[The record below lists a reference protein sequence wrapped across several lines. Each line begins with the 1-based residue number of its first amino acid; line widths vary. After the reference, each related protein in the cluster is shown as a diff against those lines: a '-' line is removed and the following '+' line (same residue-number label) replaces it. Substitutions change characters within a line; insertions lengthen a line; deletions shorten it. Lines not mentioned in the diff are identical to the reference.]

1 MSGSAG
7 RGFPV
12 GGITALVILL
22 LVTVV
27 SVLLSVRFGSVS
39 MSTAEVVAAL
49 TGRGPESQQ
58 WIVFDYRLPRALLGV
73 LVGGGLALA
82 GAVFQALLRNPLA
95 EPYILGISGGSAFGA
110 VLVLALGLTA
120 ASSWAL
126 PVAAFAGALVAIVLV
141 FRVAVAADRRMDV
154 RVLLLAG
161 VVVGAFFSACIAFI
175 LAVSE
180 ARTVRSAVLWM
191 LGSLSGADWTSVA
204 LGAVYTIPA
213 SLLILSLGRSLNL
226 MAIGEETASYLGTD
240 VERVKKI
247 AFGVA
252 SLITAAG
259 VAVAGVIGFV
269 GLIIPHGVRLLTGS
283 DHRVLLPLSFL
294 AGGVFLTL
302 ADLVARTA
310 LAPTEIPIGVITA
323 FVGVPLFLVLLR
335 RSLTV

>member
-1 MSGSAG
+1 M
-7 RGFPV
+7 
-12 GGITALVILL
+12 
-22 LVTVV
+22 
-27 SVLLSVRFGSVS
+27 
-39 MSTAEVVAAL
+39 
-49 TGRGPESQQ
+49 
-58 WIVFDYRLPRALLGV
+58 
-73 LVGGGLALA
+73 
-82 GAVFQALLRNPLA
+82 
-95 EPYILGISGGSAFGA
+95 
-110 VLVLALGLTA
+110 GLTA

-126 PVAAFAGALVAIVLV
+126 PMAAFAGALVAIVLV

-161 VVVGAFFSACIAFI
+161 VVVGAFFTAGIAFI

-191 LGSLSGADWTSVA
+191 MGSLSGADWTSVG

-213 SLLILSLGRSLNL
+213 ALLILSLGRSLNL